1 MKLLITKEQLNLIVK
16 SFNDP
21 NNQNKIIRWLN
32 RLIIYVKE
40 SWTTLQGATKMEKE
54 ETLLAL
60 IILRKILTNT
70 YVSDKEKRFLKMQ
83 SIDLV
88 KILFLIITRFIPV
101 PLPILP
107 TLIWISKKTKFNFFP
122 DSHLKNDDETK
133 NPNLN

>member
-21 NNQNKIIRWLN
+21 NNQNKIVRWLN